1 MNILKSFTL
10 IDINIQ
16 GTIEKPLFQI
26 DQIAQVLNKNIHKI
40 NFINYDDDEKVG
52 DFLTELGLYKLLGRC
67 RKPIASKF
75 KKWVYKV
82 VSELKTIPKPV
93 GVVKPKSKPKKLREQ
108 LTSALTKLDELKTQI
123 EDAMPGNCP
132 IVSNFVKDKVKQT
145 NSQDDILRIKDA
157 WREYKA
163 YITAQDKRLG
173 YAVFAENMEQHLGK
187 CVAKSGAVRSFWR
200 GWKIL

>member
-16 GTIEKPLFQI
+16 GTIQKPLFQI
-26 DQIAQVLNKNIHKI
+26 DQIAQVLNKKI
-40 NFINYDDDEKVG
+40 NLINYDDDEKVG
-52 DFLTELGLYKLLGRC
+52 NFLTELGLYKLLGRC

-75 KKWVYKV
+75 KKWVYNV

-108 LTSALTKLDELKTQI
+108 LTSALSKLDELKTQI

-132 IVSNFVKDKVKQT
+132 IVSNFVKDKIKQT
-145 NSQDDILRIKDA
+145 NSQDDILRLKDV

-163 YITAQDKRLG
+163 YIIIHKPQDNRLS
-173 YAVFAENMEQHLGK
+173 YAAFAENMEQHLGK
-187 CVAKSGAVRSFWR
+187 CVAKSGAIRSFWR
-200 GWKIL
+200 GWKIV

>member
-16 GTIEKPLFQI
+16 GTIQKPLFQI
-26 DQIAQVLNKNIHKI
+26 DQIAQVLNKNIHQI
-40 NFINYDDDEKVG
+40 NFVNYDDDEKVG

-108 LTSALTKLDELKTQI
+108 LTSALKTQI
-123 EDAMPGNCP
+123 EDTMPGNCP
-132 IVSNFVKDKVKQT
+132 IITRFVEEKVKQT
-145 NSQDDILRIKDA
+145 NSLDDILRIKDA

-163 YITAQDKRLG
+163 YIIAQDKRLG

-187 CVAKSGAVRSFWR
+187 CVAKSGTVRSFWR
-200 GWKIL
+200 GWKIA

>member
-16 GTIEKPLFQI
+16 GTIEQPLFQI
-26 DQIAQVLNKNIHKI
+26 DQIAQVLNKNIHQI
-40 NFINYDDDEKVG
+40 SFVNYDDDEKVG

-108 LTSALTKLDELKTQI
+108 LTSALSKLEELKTQI
-123 EDAMPGNCP
+123 EESMPGNCP

-145 NSQDDILRIKDA
+145 NSPDDILRIKDA

-173 YAVFAENMEQHLGK
+173 YAVFAVNMKQHLGK

-200 GWKIL
+200 GWII

>member
-16 GTIEKPLFQI
+16 GTIEQPLFQI
-26 DQIAQVLNKNIHKI
+26 DQIAQVLNKNIHQI
-40 NFINYDDDEKVG
+40 SFVNYDNDEKVG

-108 LTSALTKLDELKTQI
+108 LTSALKTQI

-132 IVSNFVKDKVKQT
+132 IVTRFVEEKVKQT
-145 NSQDDILRIKDA
+145 NSLDDILRIKDA